1 MEDAALSDP
10 IIEPV
15 KEYNPNSS
23 QLPGGYVFGC
33 IYIYIYIYVCIYVY
47 MYICIYVS
55 IFIFYVT

>member
-1 MEDAALSDP
+1 MYTGAESDEDSDEERWYAMMEDAALSDP

-33 IYIYIYIYVCIYVY
+33 IYIYIY
-47 MYICIYVS
+47 ML
-55 IFIFYVT
+55 